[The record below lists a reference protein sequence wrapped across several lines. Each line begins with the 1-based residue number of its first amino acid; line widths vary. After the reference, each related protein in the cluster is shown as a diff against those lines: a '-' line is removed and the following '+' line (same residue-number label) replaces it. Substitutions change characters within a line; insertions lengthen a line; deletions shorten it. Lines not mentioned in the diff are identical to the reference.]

1 MENRS
6 GSDETEITILEY
18 LKSLLKQGRQPVQGD
33 SSQESVGIDLE
44 LLHNTSQ
51 EDSVPPHR
59 FPWFSAGAAALALF
73 AQLFASSRMALF
85 SLLFYAA
92 AGVCVFFAL
101 SGQEWA
107 LPSQTETHG
116 KWQFFTGRTW
126 LLIPGL
132 VLASAAFLLF
142 GSQRFSL
149 ASSFCWLGGVFAT
162 AAALWNKAAEDRPN
176 RVSLQARVQ
185 QLLKEERLW
194 FFAVLFV
201 IAVVAWFSFAHLKDV
216 PPELVSGQVDHIYTV
231 RDILA
236 GNAGLTFSRNL
247 VSEPLQYLWGAL
259 LSFAAGGQV
268 GFVGLKLAYT
278 LANFAALYFIYRLG
292 AEIFDRWVG
301 LGAAF
306 LLGVSFWQIIQT
318 RALLGSGLVLPL
330 ACAAL
335 YYLFSAYS
343 KHKANHLLLSALF
356 VGLGLLTNKIFLIF
370 PLVALLVSILWLII
384 GREEGSGRAA
394 LSAFAQALLVV
405 AVVSVP
411 LLRAVAN
418 EPSAYLAPIL
428 SRVSDYE
435 TALSGNPLS
444 LFLTNLWSALG
455 IANWSN
461 RSSWVDS
468 LTLRPGL
475 DLLSAAFFV
484 AGVCAVVFSLRK
496 TKNWRLY
503 ALLALYPLLLLPSAL
518 SLAFPM
524 ENPSLSRALGALIP
538 ICVLSAVGLR
548 VLLGALLAW
557 PPARNGTY
565 KLMLTGLVLL
575 LVIGLN
581 YRAAFSDYPAT
592 YRQNAWNSSEMANV
606 IRQTELNTGMP
617 QNVWVV
623 GYPYWVDARAVAL
636 EAGRANQ
643 DLALPS
649 DQLEQTVN
657 VIGSKL
663 FLIHSSDSAA
673 VQALQQLYP
682 TGTIAMLE
690 SSVPDKNF
698 LVFLVKP

>member
-33 SSQESVGIDLE
+33 SRQESVGIDLE

-51 EDSVPPHR
+51 EDSVPPQR

-92 AGVCVFFAL
+92 AGVCVFLAL
-101 SGQEWA
+101 SGHEWA

-149 ASSFCWLGGVFAT
+149 ASSFCWLAGVFAT
-162 AAALWNKAAEDRPN
+162 AAALWNKAAEDRSN

-201 IAVVAWFSFAHLKDV
+201 IAVVAWFSFARLKDV

-306 LLGVSFWQIIQT
+306 LLGVSYWQIIQT

-330 ACAAL
+330 ASAAL
-335 YYLFSAYS
+335 FFLFSGL
-343 KHKANHLLLSALF
+343 HRHRANYLALSALF

-370 PLVALLVSILWLII
+370 PLVALLVSIFWLII

-503 ALLALYPLLLLPSAL
+503 ALLALYSLLLLPSAL
-518 SLAFPM
+518 SLAFPL

-557 PPARNGTY
+557 PPAHNGTY

-623 GYPYWVDARAVAL
+623 GYPYWVAARAVAL

>member
-51 EDSVPPHR
+51 EDSVPPQR

-92 AGVCVFFAL
+92 AGVCVFLAL
-101 SGQEWA
+101 SGQEWV

-149 ASSFCWLGGVFAT
+149 SSSFCWLAGVFAT
-162 AAALWNKAAEDRPN
+162 AAALWNKAAEERSN
-176 RVSLQARVQ
+176 RVSLTARIQ
-185 QLLKEERLW
+185 QLLTEDRLW

-216 PPELVSGQVDHIYTV
+216 PPELVSGQVDHVYSV
-231 RDILA
+231 RDVLA

-278 LANFAALYFIYRLG
+278 LANFAACYFIYRLG

-330 ACAAL
+330 ASAAL
-335 YYLFSAYS
+335 FFLFSGL
-343 KHKANHLLLSALF
+343 HRHRANYLALSALF

-370 PLVALLVSILWLII
+370 PLVALLVSIFWLII

-518 SLAFPM
+518 SLAFPL

-565 KLMLTGLVLL
+565 KLMLTALVLL